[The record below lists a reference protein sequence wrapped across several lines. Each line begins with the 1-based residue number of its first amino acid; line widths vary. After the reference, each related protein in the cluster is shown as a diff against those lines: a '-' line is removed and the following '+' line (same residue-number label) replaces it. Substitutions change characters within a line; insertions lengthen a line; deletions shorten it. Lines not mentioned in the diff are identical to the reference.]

1 MKKLTKKQLREKLEK
16 DLVAYVLEHGHKTSI
31 DSTIYWN
38 TYPICVEDMCV
49 QGVALIDKAEIIFG
63 DWNTKNDVFV
73 PRKYLGNISLPWL
86 ESVFSDMQ
94 HLDENKKK

>member
-16 DLVAYVLEHGHKTSI
+16 DLVTYVLEHGHKTSI
-31 DSTIYWN
+31 NSIIYWN
-38 TYPICVEDMCV
+38 TYPICVEDVCV
-49 QGVALIDKAEIIFG
+49 QGVAVINNTELVFG
-63 DWNTKNDVFV
+63 DWYKDNLLR
-73 PRKYLGNISLPWL
+73 RKELSDISLPWI

>member
-31 DSTIYWN
+31 NSIIYWN
-38 TYPICVEDMCV
+38 TYPICVEDVCV
-49 QGVALIDKAEIIFG
+49 QGVAVINNTELVFG
-63 DWNTKNDVFV
+63 DWYKDNFLR
-73 PRKYLGNISLPWL
+73 RKELSDISLPWI